1 MRLGCDLMSEF
12 QFKMSKIIHDIIKNE
27 DSVEKEYYGGIVNVY
42 RDIDKYLIQL
52 DDIRDKIYLAQWCN
66 NYDKVKELISN
77 LSLSEYEKNKYL
89 KLREKN
95 IEIDE
100 TINFKI
106 LSKKYSFLDN
116 IMDMITANCDIQDQ
130 ILSLSDSR
138 LRLFEQMYLK
148 LQTLTDYY
156 NPYITTILLRIGYV
170 SLDTAWLNEFHYYD
184 DLLINIDDLM
194 SQGYILSDDEIE
206 KLLYLC
212 TSSVIH
218 TVPNVSEL
226 QNFGDDTTIDNIE
239 LKDDLLKAK
248 EEKDIDYL
256 KFAILVQAY
265 GISLKSAKD
274 ICKKYNISNITIT
287 NENRDVFEMYLA
299 IYQIINESDP
309 DVLIKLYDEF
319 TKIMKPKKD
328 FRRIIVFEND
338 LRKAF
343 AHDLNNQVFK
353 TDKLPYDEVDG
364 IKIYDAG
371 VDFKMIVTAIGA
383 YQVNFENKDNYSE
396 YWNSP
401 KIRSHCNCC
410 SLIGNANLSMA
421 NVKNVIFGFSTMN
434 DNMLLLSSSSDINS
448 TPESRIFNPT
458 GNRYQEYMDANSML
472 NNTRGDYNE
481 LVYERKD
488 LSSNP
493 KFYKKNPDYIV
504 FFEEYESYD
513 EMFEKYKDK
522 PEGLEYLKQQKELED
537 KFFQE
542 SLKAAKNFG
551 IPIVKINR
559 EKVAKSEYDKIQKL
573 VKSFIETKN
582 PDLLILIITSFE
594 SSRVGN
600 AGLHDLIRE
609 KYFSSKQITMIL
621 DEIKNSISSIDNES
635 ERNTLYFILYKAII
649 EEQRKVD
656 ACKDGKRNKE
666 QTPGIDFTKELGE
679 IEQILTNN
687 NIDYSVVG
695 GQK

>member
-1 MRLGCDLMSEF
+1 MNETQL
-12 QFKMSKIIHDIIKNE
+12 KMSKILHDIIHNE
-27 DSVEKEYYGGIVNVY
+27 EEDVEEYYGVVVNVY

-95 IEIDE
+95 IEINE

-106 LSKKYSFLDN
+106 LSEKYSFLDN
-116 IMDMITANCDIQDQ
+116 IMDMITADPDIQDQ

-138 LRLFEQMYLK
+138 LKLFEIMYSK

-156 NPYITTILLRIGYV
+156 NPYITTILQRIGYV
-170 SLDTAWLNEFHYYD
+170 SLDTSWKNKFHVYD

-194 SQGYILSDDEIE
+194 TSGYILSNDEIE

-212 TSSVIH
+212 TSSVHH
-218 TVPNVSEL
+218 TIPNFKEL
-226 QNFGDDTTIDNIE
+226 QNFGNDDTIDNIE
-239 LKDDLLKAK
+239 LRDGILKAK
-248 EEKDIDYL
+248 EEKDLDYL
-256 KFAILVQAY
+256 KFAILVQAF
-265 GISLKSAKD
+265 GFGLKSAKG

-299 IYQIINESDP
+299 IYQIVNENDP
-309 DVLIKLYDEF
+309 NVLIQLYDEF
-319 TKIMKPKKD
+319 IQIMKPEKD

-353 TDKLPYDEVDG
+353 TNNLPFNEVNG
-364 IKIYDAG
+364 IKVYDAG

-383 YQVNFENKDNYSE
+383 YQGNFGNKENYSE

-401 KIRSHCNCC
+401 KIRSHGNCC

-421 NVKNVIFGFSTMN
+421 NVKNVILGFSTMS
-434 DNMLLLSSSSDINS
+434 DNMLLLSGSSDINS
-448 TPESRIFNPT
+448 TPDSRDFNTT
-458 GNRYQEYMDANSML
+458 GNRSQEYMDANSML

-481 LVYERKD
+481 LVYERRD

-504 FFEEYESYD
+504 FIEEYESYD

-522 PEGLEYLKQQKELED
+522 PKQLDYLRQQKELQD
-537 KFFQE
+537 KFWQE
-542 SLKAAKNFG
+542 SLKAATNFG

-559 EKVAKSEYDKIQKL
+559 EKVAKSEYEKIQNL
-573 VKSFIETKN
+573 VKDFTETKN
-582 PDLLILIITSFE
+582 PNLLSQIITSFE

-600 AGLHDLIRE
+600 AGLHAPIRE
-609 KYFSSKQITMIL
+609 KYFSSKRITIIL
-621 DEIKNSISSIDNES
+621 DEIKNSINSIDDEMAKN
-635 ERNTLYFILYKAII
+635 NLYFSLYKAII

-656 ACKDGKRNKE
+656 
-666 QTPGIDFTKELGE
+666 T
-679 IEQILTNN
+679 
-687 NIDYSVVG
+687 
-695 GQK
+695 

>member
-1 MRLGCDLMSEF
+1 MNETQL
-12 QFKMSKIIHDIIKNE
+12 KMSKILHDIIHNE
-27 DSVEKEYYGGIVNVY
+27 EEDVEEYYGVVVNVY

-95 IEIDE
+95 IEINE

-106 LSKKYSFLDN
+106 LSEKYSFLDN
-116 IMDMITANCDIQDQ
+116 IMDMITADPDIQDQ

-138 LRLFEQMYLK
+138 LKLFEIMYSK

-156 NPYITTILLRIGYV
+156 NPYITTILQRIGYV
-170 SLDTAWLNEFHYYD
+170 SLDTSWKNKFHVYD

-194 SQGYILSDDEIE
+194 TSGYILSNDEIE

-212 TSSVIH
+212 TSSVHH
-218 TVPNVSEL
+218 TIPNFKEL
-226 QNFGDDTTIDNIE
+226 QNFGNDDTIDNIE
-239 LKDDLLKAK
+239 LRDGILKAK
-248 EEKDIDYL
+248 EEKDLDYL

-265 GISLKSAKD
+265 GIGLKSAKN

-299 IYQIINESDP
+299 IYQIVNENDP
-309 DVLIKLYDEF
+309 NVLIQLYDEF
-319 TKIMKPKKD
+319 IQIMKPEKD

-353 TDKLPYDEVDG
+353 TNNLPYNEVNG
-364 IKIYDAG
+364 IKVYDAG

-383 YQVNFENKDNYSE
+383 YQGNFGNKENYSE

-401 KIRSHCNCC
+401 KIRSHGNCC

-421 NVKNVIFGFSTMN
+421 NVKNVILGFSTMS
-434 DNMLLLSSSSDINS
+434 DNMLLLSGSSDINS
-448 TPESRIFNPT
+448 TPDSRDFNTT
-458 GNRYQEYMDANSML
+458 GNRSQEYMDANSML

-481 LVYERKD
+481 LVYERRD

-504 FFEEYESYD
+504 FIEEYESYD

-522 PEGLEYLKQQKELED
+522 PKQLDYLRQQKELQD
-537 KFFQE
+537 KFWQE
-542 SLKAAKNFG
+542 SLKAATNFG

-559 EKVAKSEYDKIQKL
+559 EKVAKSEYEKIQNL
-573 VKSFIETKN
+573 VKDFTETKN
-582 PDLLILIITSFE
+582 PNLLSQIITSFE

-600 AGLHDLIRE
+600 AGLHAPIRE
-609 KYFSSKQITMIL
+609 KYFSSKRITIIL
-621 DEIKNSISSIDNES
+621 DEIKNSINSIDDEMAKN
-635 ERNTLYFILYKAII
+635 NLYFSLYKAII

-656 ACKDGKRNKE
+656 TCKYGKRNKQ

-687 NIDYSVVG
+687 NIDYSMIG
-695 GQK
+695 RKK

>member
-1 MRLGCDLMSEF
+1 MNETQL
-12 QFKMSKIIHDIIKNE
+12 KMSKILHDIIHNE
-27 DSVEKEYYGGIVNVY
+27 EEEVEEYYGVLINVY

-95 IEIDE
+95 IEINE

-106 LSKKYSFLDN
+106 LSEKYSFLDN
-116 IMDMITANCDIQDQ
+116 IMDMITADPDIQDQ

-138 LRLFEQMYLK
+138 LKLFEIMYSK

-156 NPYITTILLRIGYV
+156 NPYITTILQRIGYV
-170 SLDTAWLNEFHYYD
+170 SLDTSWKNKFHVYD

-194 SQGYILSDDEIE
+194 TSGYILSNDEIE

-212 TSSVIH
+212 TSSVHH
-218 TVPNVSEL
+218 TIPNFKEL
-226 QNFGDDTTIDNIE
+226 QNFGNDDTIDNIE
-239 LKDDLLKAK
+239 LRDGILKAK
-248 EEKDIDYL
+248 EEKDLDYL
-256 KFAILVQAY
+256 KFAILAQAY
-265 GISLKSAKD
+265 GIGLKSAKN

-299 IYQIINESDP
+299 IYQIVNENDP
-309 DVLIKLYDEF
+309 NVLIQLYDEF
-319 TKIMKPKKD
+319 IQIMKPEKD

-353 TDKLPYDEVDG
+353 TDNLPYNEVNG
-364 IKIYDAG
+364 IKVYDAG

-383 YQVNFENKDNYSE
+383 YQGNFGNKENYSE

-401 KIRSHCNCC
+401 KIRSHGNCC

-421 NVKNVIFGFSTMN
+421 NVKNVILGFSTMS
-434 DNMLLLSSSSDINS
+434 DNMLLLSGSSDINS
-448 TPESRIFNPT
+448 TPDSRDFNTT
-458 GNRYQEYMDANSML
+458 GNRSQEYMDANSML

-481 LVYERKD
+481 LVYERRD

-504 FFEEYESYD
+504 FIEEYESYD

-522 PEGLEYLKQQKELED
+522 PKQLDYLRQQKELQD
-537 KFFQE
+537 KFWQE
-542 SLKAAKNFG
+542 SLKAATNFG

-559 EKVAKSEYDKIQKL
+559 EKVAKSEYEKIQNL
-573 VKSFIETKN
+573 VKDFTETKN
-582 PDLLILIITSFE
+582 PNLLSQIITSFE

-600 AGLHDLIRE
+600 AGLHAPIRE
-609 KYFSSKQITMIL
+609 KYFSSKRITIIL
-621 DEIKNSISSIDNES
+621 DEIKNSINSIDDEMAKN
-635 ERNTLYFILYKAII
+635 NLYFSLYKAII

-656 ACKDGKRNKE
+656 TCKYGKRNKQ

-687 NIDYSVVG
+687 NIDYSMIG
-695 GQK
+695 RKK

>member
-1 MRLGCDLMSEF
+1 MNETQL
-12 QFKMSKIIHDIIKNE
+12 KMSKILHDIIDNE
-27 DSVEKEYYGGIVNVY
+27 EEEVELYYGGVVNVY

-95 IEIDE
+95 IEINE

-106 LSKKYSFLDN
+106 LSEKYSFLDN
-116 IMDMITANCDIQDQ
+116 IMDMITADPDIQDQ

-138 LRLFEQMYLK
+138 LKLFEIMYSK

-156 NPYITTILLRIGYV
+156 NPYITTILQRIGYV
-170 SLDTAWLNEFHYYD
+170 SLDTGWKNKFHVYD

-194 SQGYILSDDEIE
+194 TSGYILSNDEIE

-212 TSSVIH
+212 TSSVHH
-218 TVPNVSEL
+218 TIPNFKEL
-226 QNFGDDTTIDNIE
+226 QNFGNDDTIDNIK
-239 LKDDLLKAK
+239 LRDGILKAK
-248 EEKDIDYL
+248 EEKALDYL

-265 GISLKSAKD
+265 GISLKSAQS

-299 IYQIINESDP
+299 IYQIVNENDP
-309 DVLIKLYDEF
+309 NVLIQLYDEF
-319 TKIMKPKKD
+319 IQIMKPEKD

-353 TDKLPYDEVDG
+353 TDNLPYYEVNG
-364 IKIYDAG
+364 IKVYDAG

-383 YQVNFENKDNYSE
+383 YQGNFGNKENYSE

-401 KIRSHCNCC
+401 KIRSHGNCC

-421 NVKNVIFGFSTMN
+421 NVKNVIFGFSTMS
-434 DNMLLLSSSSDINS
+434 DNMLLLSGSSDINS
-448 TPESRIFNPT
+448 TPNSRNFNTT
-458 GNRYQEYMDANSML
+458 GNLSQEYMDANSML

-481 LVYERKD
+481 LVYERRD

-504 FFEEYESYD
+504 FIEEYESYD

-522 PEGLEYLKQQKELED
+522 PKQLDYLRQQKELQD
-537 KFFQE
+537 KFWQE
-542 SLKAAKNFG
+542 SLKAATNFG

-559 EKVAKSEYDKIQKL
+559 EKVAKSEYEKIQNL
-573 VKSFIETKN
+573 VKDFTETKN
-582 PDLLILIITSFE
+582 PNLLSQIITSFE

-600 AGLHDLIRE
+600 AGLHAPIRE
-609 KYFSSKQITMIL
+609 KYFSSNIITIIL
-621 DEIKNSISSIDNES
+621 DEIKNSINSIDDEMAKN
-635 ERNTLYFILYKAII
+635 NLYFSLYKAII

-656 ACKDGKRNKE
+656 TCKYKRKKQ
-666 QTPGIDFTKELGE
+666 QTTGIDFTKELGE

-687 NIDYSVVG
+687 NIDYSMIG
-695 GQK
+695 RKK

>member
-1 MRLGCDLMSEF
+1 MNESQL
-12 QFKMSKIIHDIIKNE
+12 KMSNIIHDIIHNE
-27 DSVEKEYYGGIVNVY
+27 EEDVEEYYGIVVNVY
-42 RDIDKYLIQL
+42 RDIDKYLVQL

-66 NYDKVKELISN
+66 NYDKVKELIST

-106 LSKKYSFLDN
+106 LSEKYSFLDN
-116 IMDMITANCDIQDQ
+116 IMDMITADSDIQDQ

-138 LRLFEQMYLK
+138 LKLFELMYSK

-156 NPYITTILLRIGYV
+156 NPYITTILQRIGYV
-170 SLDTAWLNEFHYYD
+170 SLDTSWKNKFHIYD
-184 DLLINIDDLM
+184 DLLANIDDLM
-194 SQGYILSDDEIE
+194 ASGYILSNSEIE

-212 TSSVIH
+212 TSSVHH
-218 TVPNVSEL
+218 TVQNFGEL
-226 QNFGDDTTIDNIE
+226 QNFGDENTIDNIE
-239 LKDDLLKAK
+239 LRDGILKAK

-265 GISLKSAKD
+265 GISLQSAKN
-274 ICKKYNISNITIT
+274 ICKKYNISNIEIT
-287 NENRDVFEMYLA
+287 NENRDVFEMYMA
-299 IYQIINESDP
+299 IYQIINENDP
-309 DVLIKLYDEF
+309 DVLIQLYDEF
-319 TKIMKPKKD
+319 TKIMKPEKD

-364 IKIYDAG
+364 IKTYDAG

-383 YQVNFENKDNYSE
+383 YQGNFENKENYSE

-401 KIRSHCNCC
+401 KIRSHGNCC

-421 NVKNVIFGFSTMN
+421 NVKNVIFGFSTMS
-434 DNMLLLSSSSDINS
+434 DNMLLLSGSSDINS
-448 TPESRIFNPT
+448 TPDSRNFNTT
-458 GNRYQEYMDANSML
+458 GNRSQEYMDANSML

-481 LVYERKD
+481 LVYERRD

-522 PEGLEYLKQQKELED
+522 PNQLEYLRQQKELED
-537 KFFQE
+537 KFWLE

-559 EKVAKSEYDKIQKL
+559 EKVAKSEDEKIQKL
-573 VKSFIETKN
+573 VKDFTETKN
-582 PDLLILIITSFE
+582 PELLSIIITSFE

-600 AGLHDLIRE
+600 TESHAPIRE
-609 KYFSSKQITMIL
+609 KYFSSKKITIIL
-621 DEIKNSISSIDNES
+621 DEIKNSINSIDNET
-635 ERNTLYFILYKAII
+635 ERNTLYFRLYKAII

-656 ACKDGKRNKE
+656 ACKHGKRNKH

-687 NIDYSVVG
+687 NIDYSMVG
-695 GQK
+695 RKK

>member
-1 MRLGCDLMSEF
+1 MNESQL
-12 QFKMSKIIHDIIKNE
+12 KMSKILHDIFRSEKE
-27 DSVEKEYYGGIVNVY
+27 DDVEKYYDVSVTVY

-52 DDIRDKIYLAQWCN
+52 DDIRDKIYLAQRCN

-89 KLREKN
+89 KLKEKN

-106 LSKKYSFLDN
+106 LSEKYSFLDN
-116 IMDMITANCDIQDQ
+116 IMDMITADSDIQDQ

-138 LRLFEQMYLK
+138 LKLFELMYSK

-156 NPYITTILLRIGYV
+156 NPYVAEILKRIGYV
-170 SLDTAWLNEFHYYD
+170 SSDTSPINTFHLYD
-184 DLLINIDDLM
+184 DLLSDIDDLIT
-194 SQGYILSDDEIE
+194 SGYILSNDEIE

-212 TSSVIH
+212 TSSIRH
-218 TVPNVSEL
+218 IVPNFSEL
-226 QNFGDDTTIDNIE
+226 QNFGDDNTIDNI
-239 LKDDLLKAK
+239 KFKNGILKAK
-248 EEKDIDYL
+248 EEKDLDYL
-256 KFAILVQAY
+256 KFALLAQAY
-265 GISLKSAKD
+265 GIGLQSAKD

-287 NENRDVFEMYLA
+287 NENREVFEMYMA
-299 IYQIINESDP
+299 IYQIINENDP
-309 DVLIKLYDEF
+309 NVLIQLYDEF
-319 TKIMKPKKD
+319 TETMKPEKD

-343 AHDLNNQVFK
+343 AHDLNSQVFK

-364 IKIYDAG
+364 IKVYDAG

-383 YQVNFENKDNYSE
+383 YQVNFGNKENYSE
-396 YWNSP
+396 YWNSS
-401 KIRSHCNCC
+401 KIRSHGNCC

-421 NVKNVIFGFSTMN
+421 NVKNIILGFSTMS
-434 DNMLLLSSSSDINS
+434 DNMLLLSGSSDINS
-448 TPESRIFNPT
+448 TPNSRNFNT
-458 GNRYQEYMDANSML
+458 TENCQQKYMDANSML

-481 LVYERKD
+481 LVYERRD

-522 PEGLEYLKQQKELED
+522 PMNFKYLKRQKEIED
-537 KFFQE
+537 KFWQE
-542 SLKAAKNFG
+542 SLKAAANFG

-559 EKVAKSEYDKIQKL
+559 EKVAKSEYKKIQNL
-573 VKSFIETKN
+573 VKDFTETKN
-582 PDLLILIITSFE
+582 PNLLSQIITSFE

-600 AGLHDLIRE
+600 AGLHEPIKE
-609 KYFSSKQITMIL
+609 KYFSSKKIATIL
-621 DEIKNSISSIDNES
+621 DVIKNSINSIDNES
-635 ERNTLYFILYKAII
+635 ERNALYFALYKSII
-649 EEQRKVD
+649 EEQKKVD
-656 ACKDGKRNKE
+656 DTCIIKRNKQ

-679 IEQILTNN
+679 IKQILTNN
-687 NIDYSVVG
+687 NIDYSMVG
-695 GQK
+695 GKK

>member
-1 MRLGCDLMSEF
+1 MNETQL
-12 QFKMSKIIHDIIKNE
+12 KMSKILHDIIDNE
-27 DSVEKEYYGGIVNVY
+27 EEEVELYYGGVVNVY

-95 IEIDE
+95 IEINE

-106 LSKKYSFLDN
+106 LSEKYSFLDN
-116 IMDMITANCDIQDQ
+116 IMDMITADPDIQDQ

-138 LRLFEQMYLK
+138 LKLFEIMYSK

-156 NPYITTILLRIGYV
+156 NPYITTILQRIGYV
-170 SLDTAWLNEFHYYD
+170 SLDTSWKNKFHVYD

-194 SQGYILSDDEIE
+194 TSGYILSNDEIE

-212 TSSVIH
+212 TSSVHH
-218 TVPNVSEL
+218 TIPNFKEL
-226 QNFGDDTTIDNIE
+226 QNFGNDDTIDNIE
-239 LKDDLLKAK
+239 LRDGILKAK
-248 EEKDIDYL
+248 EEKDLDYL

-265 GISLKSAKD
+265 GIGLKSAKG

-299 IYQIINESDP
+299 IYQIVNENDP
-309 DVLIKLYDEF
+309 NVLIQLYDEF
-319 TKIMKPKKD
+319 IQIMKPEKD

-353 TDKLPYDEVDG
+353 TDNLPYYEVNG
-364 IKIYDAG
+364 IKVYDAG

-383 YQVNFENKDNYSE
+383 YQGNFGNKENYSE

-401 KIRSHCNCC
+401 KIRSHGNCC

-421 NVKNVIFGFSTMN
+421 NVKNVIFGFSTMS
-434 DNMLLLSSSSDINS
+434 DNMLLLSGSSDINS
-448 TPESRIFNPT
+448 TPNSRNFNTT
-458 GNRYQEYMDANSML
+458 GNLSQEYMDANSML

-481 LVYERKD
+481 LVYERRD

-504 FFEEYESYD
+504 FIEEYESYD

-522 PEGLEYLKQQKELED
+522 PKQLDYLRQQKELQD
-537 KFFQE
+537 KFWQE
-542 SLKAAKNFG
+542 SLKAATNFG

-559 EKVAKSEYDKIQKL
+559 EKVAKSEYEKIQNL
-573 VKSFIETKN
+573 VKDFTETKN
-582 PDLLILIITSFE
+582 PNLLSQIITSFE

-600 AGLHDLIRE
+600 AGLHAPIRE
-609 KYFSSKQITMIL
+609 KYFSSKRITIIL
-621 DEIKNSISSIDNES
+621 DEIKNSINSIDDEMAKN
-635 ERNTLYFILYKAII
+635 NLYFSLYKAII

-656 ACKDGKRNKE
+656 TCKYGKRNKQ

-687 NIDYSVVG
+687 NIDYSMIG
-695 GQK
+695 RKK

>member
-1 MRLGCDLMSEF
+1 MNESQL
-12 QFKMSKIIHDIIKNE
+12 KMSNILHDIIHNE
-27 DSVEKEYYGGIVNVY
+27 EEDVEEYYGILINIY

-66 NYDKVKELISN
+66 NFDKVKELISN

-89 KLREKN
+89 KLKEKN

-106 LSKKYSFLDN
+106 LSEKYSFLDN
-116 IMDMITANCDIQDQ
+116 IMDMITADSEIQDQ

-138 LRLFEQMYLK
+138 LKLFELMYSK

-156 NPYITTILLRIGYV
+156 NPYVTTILQRIGYV
-170 SLDTAWLNEFHYYD
+170 SLDTSWKNKFHLYD
-184 DLLINIDDLM
+184 DLLANVDDLIT
-194 SQGYILSDDEIE
+194 SGYILSNDEIE

-212 TSSVIH
+212 TSSIH
-218 TVPNVSEL
+218 HSIPNFSEL
-226 QNFGDDTTIDNIE
+226 QNFGNENTIDNIE
-239 LKDDLLKAK
+239 LKDGILKAK

-256 KFAILVQAY
+256 KFAILAKAY
-265 GISLKSAKD
+265 GIGLKSAKN
-274 ICKKYNISNITIT
+274 ICQKYNISNITIT
-287 NENRDVFEMYLA
+287 NENRDVFEMYMA
-299 IYQIINESDP
+299 IYQIINENDP
-309 DVLIKLYDEF
+309 DVLIQLYDEF
-319 TKIMKPKKD
+319 TKIMKPEKD

-383 YQVNFENKDNYSE
+383 YQNNFENKENYSE

-401 KIRSHCNCC
+401 IIRSHGNCC

-421 NVKNVIFGFSTMN
+421 NVKNVIFGFSTMS
-434 DNMLLLSSSSDINS
+434 DNMLLLSKSSDMNS
-448 TPESRIFNPT
+448 TPNSRDFNT
-458 GNRYQEYMDANSML
+458 TENRLQEYMDANSML
-472 NNTRGDYNE
+472 DNTRGDYNE
-481 LVYERKD
+481 LVYERRD

-504 FFEEYESYD
+504 FFEEYESYN

-522 PEGLEYLKQQKELED
+522 PKQLEYLRQQKELED
-537 KFFQE
+537 KFWQE
-542 SLKAAKNFG
+542 SLKAAKDFG

-559 EKVAKSEYDKIQKL
+559 EKVAKSEYEKIQKL
-573 VKSFIETKN
+573 VKDFTETRN
-582 PDLLILIITSFE
+582 PDLLSLIISSFE

-600 AGLHDLIRE
+600 AGLHAPIRE
-609 KYFSSKQITMIL
+609 KYFSSKKIATIL
-621 DEIKNSISSIDNES
+621 DEIKNSISSIDNEI

-656 ACKDGKRNKE
+656 ACKHGKRNKQ
-666 QTPGIDFTKELGE
+666 QTPGIDFTTELGE

-687 NIDYSVVG
+687 NIDYSMIG
-695 GQK
+695 RKK

>member
-1 MRLGCDLMSEF
+1 MNESQL
-12 QFKMSKIIHDIIKNE
+12 KMSKILHDIIRNE
-27 DSVEKEYYGGIVNVY
+27 EEDLEEYYGVSVWVY

-106 LSKKYSFLDN
+106 LSEKYSFLDN
-116 IMDMITANCDIQDQ
+116 IMGMITADSDIQDQ

-138 LRLFEQMYLK
+138 LRLFELMYSK

-156 NPYITTILLRIGYV
+156 NPYVTTILQRIGYV
-170 SLDTAWLNEFHYYD
+170 SFDKSWKNKFHLYD
-184 DLLINIDDLM
+184 DLLSNVDDLIT
-194 SQGYILSDDEIE
+194 SGYILSNDEIE

-212 TSSVIH
+212 TSSVH
-218 TVPNVSEL
+218 HNVPSFSEL
-226 QNFGDDTTIDNIE
+226 QNFGDDNTIDNIE
-239 LKDDLLKAK
+239 FKDGILKAK
-248 EEKDIDYL
+248 EEKDLDYL
-256 KFAILVQAY
+256 KFAILAQAY
-265 GISLKSAKD
+265 GIGLQSARN

-287 NENRDVFEMYLA
+287 NENREVFEMYIA
-299 IYQIINESDP
+299 IYQIINENDP
-309 DVLIKLYDEF
+309 NVLIQLYDEF
-319 TKIMKPKKD
+319 TKIMKPEKD

-383 YQVNFENKDNYSE
+383 YQGNFGNKENYSE

-401 KIRSHCNCC
+401 KIRSHGNCC

-421 NVKNVIFGFSTMN
+421 NVKNIILGFSTMS
-434 DNMLLLSSSSDINS
+434 DNMLLLSGNSDINS
-448 TPESRIFNPT
+448 TPNSREFNT
-458 GNRYQEYMDANSML
+458 TENSSQEYMDANSML

-481 LVYERKD
+481 LVYERRD

-504 FFEEYESYD
+504 FF
-513 EMFEKYKDK
+513 
-522 PEGLEYLKQQKELED
+522 
-537 KFFQE
+537 
-542 SLKAAKNFG
+542 
-551 IPIVKINR
+551 
-559 EKVAKSEYDKIQKL
+559 
-573 VKSFIETKN
+573 
-582 PDLLILIITSFE
+582 
-594 SSRVGN
+594 
-600 AGLHDLIRE
+600 
-609 KYFSSKQITMIL
+609 
-621 DEIKNSISSIDNES
+621 
-635 ERNTLYFILYKAII
+635 
-649 EEQRKVD
+649 
-656 ACKDGKRNKE
+656 
-666 QTPGIDFTKELGE
+666 
-679 IEQILTNN
+679 
-687 NIDYSVVG
+687 
-695 GQK
+695 

>member
-1 MRLGCDLMSEF
+1 MNESQL
-12 QFKMSKIIHDIIKNE
+12 KMSKILHDIIQNE
-27 DSVEKEYYGGIVNVY
+27 EEDVEEYYGVVVNVY

-66 NYDKVKELISN
+66 NYDKVKELIST

-106 LSKKYSFLDN
+106 LSEKYSFLDN
-116 IMDMITANCDIQDQ
+116 IMDMITADPDIQDQ

-138 LRLFEQMYLK
+138 LKLFELMYSK

-156 NPYITTILLRIGYV
+156 NPYITTILQRIGYV
-170 SLDTAWLNEFHYYD
+170 SLDTSWKNDFHFYD
-184 DLLINIDDLM
+184 DLLANVDDLM
-194 SQGYILSDDEIE
+194 ASGYILSNDEIE

-212 TSSVIH
+212 TSSVHH
-218 TVPNVSEL
+218 TVPNFSEL
-226 QNFGDDTTIDNIE
+226 QNFGDENTIDNIE
-239 LKDDLLKAK
+239 LRDGLLKAK

-256 KFAILVQAY
+256 KFAILVQSY
-265 GISLKSAKD
+265 GIGLQSAKN

-287 NENRDVFEMYLA
+287 NENRDVFEMYMA
-299 IYQIINESDP
+299 IYQIINENDP
-309 DVLIKLYDEF
+309 DVLIQLYDEF
-319 TKIMKPKKD
+319 TKIMKPEKD

-383 YQVNFENKDNYSE
+383 YQGNFENKENYSE

-434 DNMLLLSSSSDINS
+434 DNMLLLSGSSDINS
-448 TPESRIFNPT
+448 TPDSREFNTT
-458 GNRYQEYMDANSML
+458 GNLAQKYMDANSML

-481 LVYERKD
+481 LVYERRD

-513 EMFEKYKDK
+513 EMFEKYKDEPK
-522 PEGLEYLKQQKELED
+522 SLEYLKYQKELQD
-537 KFFQE
+537 SFWKE
-542 SLKAAKNFG
+542 SLKAAANFG

-559 EKVAKSEYDKIQKL
+559 EKVAKAESEKIQNMINDFK
-573 VKSFIETKN
+573 ETKN
-582 PDLLILIITSFE
+582 PNLLNQIITSFE
-594 SSRVGN
+594 NSRVGN
-600 AGLHDLIRE
+600 AGLHAPIRG
-609 KYFSSKQITMIL
+609 KYFSTNKMTDIL
-621 DEIKNSISSIDNES
+621 DEIKSTISSINDDT
-635 ERNTLYFILYKAII
+635 ERNSLYLSLYKAII
-649 EEQRKVD
+649 EEQEKIDTSAKVKRK
-656 ACKDGKRNKE
+656 KQ
-666 QTPGIDFTKELGE
+666 QTSSIDFTKELGE
-679 IEQILTNN
+679 LEQILKNN
-687 NIDYSVVG
+687 NIEYLVVG
-695 GQK
+695 RKK

>member
-1 MRLGCDLMSEF
+1 M
-12 QFKMSKIIHDIIKNE
+12 
-27 DSVEKEYYGGIVNVY
+27 
-42 RDIDKYLIQL
+42 
-52 DDIRDKIYLAQWCN
+52 
-66 NYDKVKELISN
+66 
-77 LSLSEYEKNKYL
+77 
-89 KLREKN
+89 
-95 IEIDE
+95 
-100 TINFKI
+100 
-106 LSKKYSFLDN
+106 YS
-116 IMDMITANCDIQDQ
+116 
-130 ILSLSDSR
+130 
-138 LRLFEQMYLK
+138 K

-156 NPYITTILLRIGYV
+156 NPYITTILQRIGYV
-170 SLDTAWLNEFHYYD
+170 SLDTSWKNKFHVYD

-194 SQGYILSDDEIE
+194 TSGYILSNDEIE

-212 TSSVIH
+212 TSSVHH
-218 TVPNVSEL
+218 TIPNFKEL
-226 QNFGDDTTIDNIE
+226 QNFGNDDTIDNIE
-239 LKDDLLKAK
+239 LRDGILKAK
-248 EEKDIDYL
+248 EEKDLDYL

-265 GISLKSAKD
+265 GIGLKSAKG

-299 IYQIINESDP
+299 IYQIVNENDP
-309 DVLIKLYDEF
+309 NVLIQLYDEF
-319 TKIMKPKKD
+319 IQIMKPEKD

-353 TDKLPYDEVDG
+353 TNNLPYNEVNG
-364 IKIYDAG
+364 IKVYDAG

-383 YQVNFENKDNYSE
+383 YQGNFGNKENYSE

-401 KIRSHCNCC
+401 KIRSHGNCC

-421 NVKNVIFGFSTMN
+421 NVKNVILGFSTMS
-434 DNMLLLSSSSDINS
+434 DNMLLLSGSSDINS
-448 TPESRIFNPT
+448 TPDSRDFNTT
-458 GNRYQEYMDANSML
+458 GNRSQEYMDANSML

-481 LVYERKD
+481 LVYERRD

-504 FFEEYESYD
+504 FIEEYESYD

-522 PEGLEYLKQQKELED
+522 PKQLDYLRQQKELQD
-537 KFFQE
+537 KFWQE
-542 SLKAAKNFG
+542 SLKAATNFG

-559 EKVAKSEYDKIQKL
+559 EKVAKSEYEKIQNL
-573 VKSFIETKN
+573 VKDFTETKN
-582 PDLLILIITSFE
+582 PNLLSQIITSFE

-600 AGLHDLIRE
+600 AGLHAPIRE
-609 KYFSSKQITMIL
+609 KYFSSKRITIIL
-621 DEIKNSISSIDNES
+621 DEIKNSINSIDDEMAKN
-635 ERNTLYFILYKAII
+635 NLYFSLYKAII

-656 ACKDGKRNKE
+656 TCKYGKRNKQ

-687 NIDYSVVG
+687 NIDYSMIG
-695 GQK
+695 RKK